1 MFGPMRPGSTASE
14 PTHGHPLRHGAH
26 VNGKIKEWSGSP
38 AIRLAVYYITAAVVL
53 ALLAWWFP
61 WFRQLVLTPGGV
73 TTGVVPG
80 TDGPGQPVPTS
91 GTFPERVTQTA
102 FLAVLALLGALIFTA
117 PIVWIYTVMLRQK
130 GYDSSFVRML
140 IMLPV
145 VVAGVV
151 QVVRGDLALAFALAG
166 IVAAVRFR
174 TTVKDLQ
181 DAVFAFAAIGIGL
194 ATGTGAF
201 ALAGALS
208 SVVALLFYVA
218 WHFHIGDSE
227 QRLEVVQTDRTL
239 AEALVPGEPTAAVPL
254 GDKSIVK
261 PVRVQDMDTLMP
273 YVERLADYVR
283 ADGLRKKGRFREL
296 LLVYTE
302 DPPAARKHMEALLDR
317 LARRWVEVDLIS
329 ANGNEE
335 GEIHVIEYLVRL
347 KSDVNVARMTHATS
361 DSGNPIRAMEVKA
374 VRGMREQMT

>member
-1 MFGPMRPGSTASE
+1 MSGR
-14 PTHGHPLRHGAH
+14 
-26 VNGKIKEWSGSP
+26 IKEWSGSP
-38 AIRLAVYYITAAVVL
+38 AIRLAVYFGTAAVVL
-53 ALLAWWFP
+53 SLLAWWFP
-61 WFRQLVLTPGGV
+61 WFRQLVLTPG
-73 TTGVVPG
+73 TAPTGVLG
-80 TDGPGQPVPTS
+80 TDGAGQPIPTS
-91 GTFPERVTQTA
+91 GSFPERVTQTA

-208 SVVALLFYVA
+208 CVVALLFYIA

-261 PVRVQDMDTLMP
+261 PVRVQDMETLVP
-273 YVERLADYVR
+273 HVERLADYVR

-296 LLVYTE
+296 LLIYTE
-302 DPPAARKHMEALLDR
+302 DPAAARKHMERLLDK

-329 ANGNEE
+329 ANGNGE
-335 GEIHVIEYLVRL
+335 GEIQVIEYLVRL
-347 KSDVNVARMTHATS
+347 KSDVNVARMTHAIS
-361 DSGNPIRAMEVKA
+361 DSGNPIRAMEVKP
-374 VRGMREQMT
+374 VTGMREQMT